1 MKHACGRTATILA
14 ILTSLVLV
22 AAAASHARASLR
34 GEPTENRPTEN
45 SPTTAPGESPRSALK
60 AYNAAMRAGDVDGIV
75 ALQHANNETEA
86 RVARVIAKSEVEVA
100 KLLEAARAKF
110 GAAGVAAVGRAIGDV
125 SDADIDQSAVTIT
138 GDRAVLRFPFG
149 GVAPMVRAD
158 GEWKSSVAETI
169 RASGGG
175 AGGAGAGGTAQNA
188 IDRFT
193 RRGSFAS
200 ALAHDI
206 AAGKVK
212 TPDDAVARI
221 EQYDR
226 GTADDDPAN

>member
-110 GAAGVAAVGRAIGDV
+110 GASGAAAVGRAIGDI
-125 SDADIDQSAVTIT
+125 SDADIDESSVTIT
-138 GDRAVLRFPFG
+138 GDRAVLRFGFG
-149 GVAPMVRAD
+149 GAAPMIRAD
-158 GEWKSSVAETI
+158 GEWKASVADTI

-175 AGGAGAGGTAQNA
+175 GGGAQAA

-193 RRGSFAS
+193 RRGSFAR
-200 ALAHDI
+200 ALAQEI
-206 AAGKVK
+206 ESGKVK
-212 TPDDAVARI
+212 TADDAVARI
-221 EQYDR
+221 DKHER
-226 GTADDDPAN
+226 GTADDVPAN